1 MNSILLTL
9 VSLLVH
15 STWLQSLTVEQQ
27 YSVPEWANRV
37 MERGDFQKLY
47 EMDAHL
53 NPFCQ
58 RADFDGDGKLDFA
71 VFVRERSSGKIGIA
85 FIHRGN
91 ETPYIVGAGKPGVH
105 GDDYTWIDA
114 WIVFDKGVV
123 QQGAEASPPPKLIG
137 DGLLIFKTES
147 ASAILWWNGREYRW
161 YQQGD

>member
-9 VSLLVH
+9 LSLLVH

-58 RADFDGDGKLDFA
+58 RADFDGDGKLDSLSSFENDR
-71 VFVRERSSGKIGIA
+71 RERSVLHL
-85 FIHRGN
+85 FIEVTKPFTSWCRQ
-91 ETPYIVGAGKPGVH
+91 AGS
-105 GDDYTWIDA
+105 A
-114 WIVFDKGVV
+114 W
-123 QQGAEASPPPKLIG
+123 
-137 DGLLIFKTES
+137 
-147 ASAILWWNGREYRW
+147 R
-161 YQQGD
+161 

>member
-1 MNSILLTL
+1 MNAILLTL
-9 VSLLVH
+9 ITLFVPGA
-15 STWLQSLTVEQQ
+15 WLQSLTAEQR

-85 FIHRGN
+85 FIHRSDGKM
-91 ETPYIVGAGKPGVH
+91 YIVGAGKPGVH
-105 GDDYTWIDA
+105 GDDYSWIDA

-123 QQGAEASPPPKLIG
+123 LSPGMSWRNVRSSGRQRSVHRLKVRKVARVIAQP
-137 DGLLIFKTES
+137 S
-147 ASAILWWNGREYRW
+147 AG
-161 YQQGD
+161 